1 LRLLTNLSVDF
12 KIVFTA
18 ALYYLSA
25 EFAFQ
30 LAFNDRASLPF
41 WPPGGLALALVVLLG
56 RQVWPG
62 IAIGSL
68 IFTVRNFWF
77 TAIADF
83 QLIVLVSVVITAAR
97 TVEPLIADSLLK
109 KLVPGRYP
117 FARTRD
123 SFYFVG
129 ITGLATVISSCA
141 CALVLLWTGGVI
153 DSQFVNTFF
162 GLWIRDIVGILLF
175 TPLILS
181 LPGFRW
187 RELKLQRVGELAILA
202 VIFIGLLLFLSFQPM
217 KNVFQYALPFAVI
230 PFILWLAARFGDVV
244 LMIVR
249 LAVSLTGIYVTSLGV
264 GPFIL
269 AGNSVDST
277 LLLQVYLVVVNV
289 TALVLSSSVRER
301 NDAQSELR
309 KFNENLESIVVRR
322 TKALKEQIDQR
333 QAAQLQLQQTNDE
346 LVKRNAEL
354 DNFVYSISHDLRA
367 PITSILG
374 LVNVARVDKG
384 PHIKPAYLD
393 RIEKSALRQDHFIRE
408 IMDQSQ
414 NRRAMLTREPI
425 QLSNLID
432 EAFERLTVTE
442 KVDYQ
447 KLIEIKQ
454 SEPFFCDRWRMQ
466 VILNNVLSNAIRFR
480 NGHEPVVKIEAR
492 VDERTAFLKIDDN
505 GRGIGKEH
513 LPNIGKMFYR
523 ATDEHAGSGLGLY
536 IVREALQ
543 RLAGTMNI
551 ESRVGEGTSVRLMIP
566 ELAEGS

>member
-1 LRLLTNLSVDF
+1 VKPLANWSVDF

-30 LAFNDRASLPF
+30 LAFDDRASLPF
-41 WPPGGLALALVVLLG
+41 WPPGGVALALVVLLG

-77 TAIADF
+77 TTIADF
-83 QLIVLVSVVITAAR
+83 QLIVLVSAVITAAR
-97 TVEPLIADSLLK
+97 TVEPLIADVLLK
-109 KLVPGRYP
+109 KFVPGRYP
-117 FARTRD
+117 FSRTRD
-123 SFYFVG
+123 AFYFVG
-129 ITGLATVISSCA
+129 ITGVATVLSSGLCA
-141 CALVLLWTGGVI
+141 FVLLWTGGVANP
-153 DSQFVNTFF
+153 QFVNTFF
-162 GLWIRDIVGILLF
+162 GLWIRDIVGILVF

-181 LPGFRW
+181 LPTFRF
-187 RELKLQRVGELAILA
+187 RALNLQRAGELAILA
-202 VIFIGLLLFLSFQPM
+202 ILFMGLMVFFSFQPM

-230 PFILWLAARFGDVV
+230 PFTLWLAARFGDVV
-244 LMIVR
+244 LMIVC
-249 LAVSLTGIYVTSLGV
+249 LVVSLTAIYITSLGL

-269 AGNSVDST
+269 AGNAVDST

-301 NDAQSELR
+301 NDAQSALSR
-309 KFNENLESIVVRR
+309 FNEDLESIVVRR
-322 TKALKEQIDQR
+322 TEALKEQIEQR
-333 QAAQLQLQQTNDE
+333 HEAQLLLQRTNDE

-374 LVNVARVDKG
+374 LVNLAKVDKSALV
-384 PHIKPAYLD
+384 KSVYLD
-393 RIEKSALRQDHFIRE
+393 KIEKSALRQDYFIRE

-414 NRRAMLTREPI
+414 NRRATLTRDPI
-425 QLSNLID
+425 EFSTLID
-432 EAFERLTVTE
+432 EVFDRLNTTE
-442 KVDYQ
+442 KMDYQ
-447 KLIEIKQ
+447 KLVDIQQ
-454 SEPFFCDRWRMQ
+454 SEPFYCDRWRMQ

-492 VDERTAFLKIDDN
+492 IDERKAFLRIDDN
-505 GRGIGKEH
+505 GRGIGQEH
-513 LPNIGKMFYR
+513 ISNLGKMFYR

-536 IVREALQ
+536 IVRETLQ
-543 RLAGTMNI
+543 RLAGSINI
-551 ESRVGEGTSVRLMIP
+551 ESRVGEGTSVQLMIP
-566 ELAEGS
+566 ELAAET